1 MIIVPDTM
9 ERIKPENAGKACGI
23 VLAQQQIS
31 TVMTILVL
39 PVRCLHS
46 QLLPCDRHDLFIL
59 LFYFYPFRVS
69 KVPEEIIPSA
79 GAFFF
84 FPGKGIF
91 CAVILRTFVF
101 PRSSLAPRAAPYK
114 DPSDYWCSP
123 TLFGNLLSKRI
134 SKGKVC

>member
-84 FPGKGIF
+84 FSWERHILCCDSQNICVSKIF
-91 CAVILRTFVF
+91 LGST
-101 PRSSLAPRAAPYK
+101 AAPYK

>member
-46 QLLPCDRHDLFIL
+46 QLLPSERHDLFIL
-59 LFYFYPFRVS
+59 LFYFYPFRIMNRVS

-79 GAFFF
+79 GALFFF
-84 FPGKGIF
+84 FFFLGK
-91 CAVILRTFVF
+91 AYFV
-101 PRSSLAPRAAPYK
+101 L
-114 DPSDYWCSP
+114 
-123 TLFGNLLSKRI
+123 
-134 SKGKVC
+134 